1 MQRAGHLQFTLRPGH
16 ALDHV
21 PAHLD
26 CLAGSGRP
34 AGRLDNGNLDR
45 VFSRYGGG
53 TRAACVFHARR
64 SFGRPGAQ
72 HVGFDDR
79 EESLGLSR
87 TYRAEI
93 ADHAR
98 GNDVVQGLRDLA
110 QVESACIQTIAFAP
124 WADAFAASV
133 ADPEAMRQ
141 SGVPHA
147 QIRAPQAHALEPGD
161 ERVTIAIV
169 DTGVVVGHPEFQ
181 RKCLAGYDTVDIG
194 MGRIGDK
201 LVLVGDSRGHD
212 YNPYDDVG
220 HGCHVAGVIGA
231 QGWRIAPG
239 VAGRSLLL
247 PLRVLAAAT
256 QPGGTR
262 PLGIG
267 ALPDI
272 DSGMKVAVD
281 LGAAVINMSF
291 GTAAAQ
297 LDPDGP
303 LPHVAV
309 VRYASAAGCTLVAA
323 AGNSGLREVFYPAA
337 LPEVI
342 CVAAVDAQG
351 RRASFSTFGP
361 HVCVSAPG
369 ERIVS
374 VARRG
379 YQINSGTSFAA
390 PFVAGVAALV
400 ISRAR
405 RRGRHLDGAAV
416 KALLQATARHGGVD
430 TNAGDTPDHSEETG
444 YGVVDALAA
453 VQRAGL

>member
-1 MQRAGHLQFTLRPGH
+1 MRRPGHLQFTLKAGH
-16 ALDHV
+16 AFAHV

-34 AGRLDNGNLDR
+34 AGRFDNGRLDR
-45 VFSRYGGG
+45 VFARYGGG
-53 TRAACVFHARR
+53 ARASCVFHARK
-64 SFGRPGAQ
+64 GLGHPGAQ
-72 HVGFDDR
+72 HVGFDDC
-79 EESLGLSR
+79 EEQFGMSR
-87 TYRAEI
+87 TYRAQI
-93 ADHAR
+93 ADPDR
-98 GNDVVQGLRDLA
+98 SEEVVSALRDLES
-110 QVESACIQTIAFAP
+110 VESACVQTLAFAP
-124 WADAFAASV
+124 WVHSFAASV
-133 ADPEAMRQ
+133 ADDDALKAARA
-141 SGVPHA
+141 PHR
-147 QIRAPQAHALEPGD
+147 QIRAPEAHALEPGD
-161 ERVTIAIV
+161 ERVTVAVV

-194 MGRIGDK
+194 MGHLGDK
-201 LVLVGDSRGHD
+201 LTLVGDSRGHD

-256 QPGGTR
+256 QPGSAR
-262 PLGIG
+262 PLGVG

-272 DSGMKVAVD
+272 DAGMKVAID
-281 LGAAVINMSF
+281 LGAAVVNMSF
-291 GTAAAQ
+291 GTAASQ
-297 LDPDGP
+297 VDPDGP
-303 LPHVAV
+303 LPHLAV
-309 VRYASAAGCTLVAA
+309 IRYAVRAGCTLVAA
-323 AGNSGLREVFYPAA
+323 AGNSGLREKFYPAA

-342 CVAAVDAQG
+342 CVAAVDAQD
-351 RRASFSTFGP
+351 RRAGFSTYGD

-374 VARRG
+374 VGRRG
-379 YQINSGTSFAA
+379 YQVNSGTSFAA

-400 ISRAR
+400 LARAR
-405 RRGRHLDGAAV
+405 RLGREMNGAAV
-416 KALLQATARHGGVD
+416 KALLQATARRIGARGMEGG
-430 TNAGDTPDHSEETG
+430 NGPFSEETG